1 METERIAL
9 SQEERDRLH
18 LLRELERG
26 ELRQVAAAQRM
37 KLTDRQV
44 RRLLQRLREQG
55 DRAVIHR
62 LRGRP
67 SNRKFAVSFQRK
79 VLARVGQRYA
89 DFGPTLAAEHLAQEG
104 LALSRETLR
113 NWMTQAAFW
122 RPRRQRVKKIHV
134 WRERRASFGEL
145 VMQDS
150 SPFRWLEDRGPAC
163 PLIAVIDDAT
173 SRIHAQFVEHDTTE
187 QNLRTLGGWLRR
199 YGRPLAHYTDK
210 NSIFRSNRPAAISEQ
225 LRGER
230 AHSQF
235 GRALQELGIEWIAAQ
250 SPQAKGRIER
260 LFATLQD
267 RLVKE
272 MRLAGIA
279 SIEAANHFLKTRF
292 LPEWEQRF
300 TVAPRNPRNAHRQ
313 LGRAQRLDEILSVR
327 AVRKVAQDHTVSWE
341 GNLWGVPRE
350 EVFAGLRGAA
360 VEIERRLDGSHWLR
374 YRGRYLP
381 LRPCPQSLRPSASP
395 SGLRPPGLADPTP
408 RPKIKPNYHVPA
420 EHPWRKPWK
429 RTFLSCEKPDI
440 STLR

>member
-163 PLIAVIDDAT
+163 QLIAVIDDAT

-187 QNLRTLGGWLRR
+187 ENLRTLGGWLRR

-279 SIEAANHFLKTRF
+279 SIEAANHFLETRF
-292 LPEWEQRF
+292 LPKWEQRF

-350 EVFAGLRGAA
+350 EVCAGLRGAA

-374 YRGRYLP
+374 YRGRYLH
-381 LRPCPQSLRPSASP
+381 LRPCPQPLRPSASP

-408 RPKIKPNYHVPA
+408 RPKIKPKYHVPA

>member
-44 RRLLQRLREQG
+44 RRLLQRWREQG

-163 PLIAVIDDAT
+163 QLIAVIDDAS
-173 SRIHAQFVEHDTTE
+173 SRIYAQFVEHDTTE
-187 QNLRTLGGWLRR
+187 ENLRTLGGWLRR

-279 SIEAANHFLKTRF
+279 SIEAANHFLETRF
-292 LPEWEQRF
+292 LPEWERRF
-300 TVAPRNPRNAHRQ
+300 TVAPRNPRNAHRP
-313 LGRAQRLDEILSVR
+313 LGRAQRLEEILSVR

-350 EVFAGLRGAA
+350 QVCAGLRGAA

-374 YRGRYLP
+374 YRGRYLH
-381 LRPCPQSLRPSASP
+381 LRPCPQPLRPSASP

-408 RPKIKPNYHVPA
+408 RPKIKPKYHVPA